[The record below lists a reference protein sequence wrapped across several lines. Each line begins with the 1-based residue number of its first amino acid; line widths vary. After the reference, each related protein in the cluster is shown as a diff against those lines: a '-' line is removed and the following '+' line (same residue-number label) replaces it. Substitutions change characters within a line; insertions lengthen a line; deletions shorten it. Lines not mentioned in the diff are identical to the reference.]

1 MELQRDEEQN
11 YYDGKFVHICRN
23 YHIYEFGTT
32 LRASEAV
39 VKDLKVSF
47 KECSTDSILP
57 QTQSHLIEIRLDLVV
72 ISKEEAAQEAKEL
85 FLEEAAHMLD
95 TNLEPTV
102 AKKLKV
108 DVEAAMQV
116 ATMPSKQ
123 PNPVVMTSPD
133 ENAITRNIV
142 EQMSNFAQQNGLK
155 VFTNKSRVTKYNHS
169 FSKYYT
175 SQPDITV
182 YQNQFTIV
190 TTEDYGKVVYVH
202 HEDNSDDVE
211 VDDVEVDDVRK
222 KVSGITLTG
231 ETKQGSKETA
241 LGQLLAGMDKTLGD
255 MFNNAIMTDSVL
267 TKLTMYGL
275 CLKPGLNSCDV
286 IKADVVI
293 GKRTTLYM
301 GQNELKISD
310 AVNRVFNQLLPR
322 L

>member
-11 YYDGKFVHICRN
+11 YYDGKFVHTCHN
-23 YHIYEFGTT
+23 YHIYQFETT
-32 LRASEAV
+32 LRASDAV

-72 ISKEEAAQEAKEL
+72 ISKEEVTQL
-85 FLEEAAHMLD
+85 FSRMLD
-95 TNLEPTV
+95 SNLEPTV
-102 AKKLKV
+102 AKKLKE
-108 DVEAAMQV
+108 DIEATMQV

-133 ENAITRNIV
+133 ENAITRHIV
-142 EQMSNFAQQNGLK
+142 KRMSNFAQQKGLK
-155 VFTNKSRVTKYNHS
+155 VFTNQSSITMYGCT
-169 FSKYYT
+169 FSKYAK

-182 YQNQFTIV
+182 YQDQFTII
-190 TTEDYGKVVYVH
+190 TTEDYGRVVYVH

-211 VDDVEVDDVRK
+211 VDDV
-222 KVSGITLTG
+222 VSGITLTG
-231 ETKQGSKETA
+231 ETKQGSKETNDA
-241 LGQLLAGMDKTLGD
+241 TLGQLLAGMDKTLGD
-255 MFNNAIMTDSVL
+255 MFYKAIMPDSVL
-267 TKLTMYGL
+267 TELTMYGL
-275 CLKPGLNSCDV
+275 CLKPGQDSCDV

-301 GQNELKISD
+301 GRNKLKIGD
-310 AVNRVFNQLLPR
+310 AVNRVFNQLLQQN